1 MDDTCGQDLVI
12 FRFYELEKSLIENT
26 KLGSFEVLTLIIPLF
41 LQSVTKTLAKMRV
54 FGCNLMTTSKKEGAF
69 PRLVVI

>member
-54 FGCNLMTTSKKEGAF
+54 FGSNLMTTSKKEG
-69 PRLVVI
+69 VYS